1 MKSGRRIRR
10 PGEQSALSRAL
21 PWIALGLGLVL
32 VWGAFE
38 LGQINAGHSRLAAI
52 QRESALRSE
61 LLTSRQAVKALRERI
76 AVLETGAKVS
86 AEGYRQVEE
95 QLAGLQARIQEQ
107 SEDIAFYRGIV
118 GADQQAG
125 LRVQNL
131 EVVEGAEPGAYSLRM
146 VLAQALRSDQRIS
159 GRVELAVEGQ
169 QEGKELSLGLA
180 ELTNGQSSELDFS
193 FRYFQNLQAELI
205 MPPGFDPA
213 RVTIRLLPRGKNR
226 EDVEESFDWRVTAG

>member
-1 MKSGRRIRR
+1 MATDRKRLKSGRGIRR
-10 PGEQSALSRAL
+10 PGEQSALSRAI

-61 LLTSRQAVKALRERI
+61 LLTSRQEVKALRERI

-86 AEGYRQVEE
+86 AEAYRQVED
-95 QLAGLQARIQEQ
+95 QLAGLQARIQQQ

-131 EVVEGAEPGAYSLRM
+131 EVVEAGEPGAYSLRM
-146 VLAQALRSDQRIS
+146 VLRSRRTRGRGSAGGQRAEPRLGGADQWAVQPAGFFFSLLPEPAGRVDNAARLRSCPCDYPASATR
-159 GRVELAVEGQ
+159 
-169 QEGKELSLGLA
+169 QES
-180 ELTNGQSSELDFS
+180 
-193 FRYFQNLQAELI
+193 
-205 MPPGFDPA
+205 
-213 RVTIRLLPRGKNR
+213 
-226 EDVEESFDWRVTAG
+226 